1 MFQDRRSQ
9 KNCFNDEL
17 ICCLVVFQHDF
28 HEQYFNRVKE
38 ELFLKDI
45 LCLKRRGCLRSC
57 PLAQNFTWNKYYSV
71 ITKWI
76 NLNCPVVETSKSIEP
91 SGNALG
97 LNAIPL
103 AFSKIFQPELKLFLW
118 WSWTPCLHLFGPLR
132 GEQGNWKKKHFLC
145 RGRLH
150 SLLMACRNT
159 KTHREGETKGTNQQW
174 SKAFVGKHCQNK
186 TSKPD

>member
-1 MFQDRRSQ
+1 MVSDGANKIVMASTFPKL
-9 KNCFNDEL
+9 KNSYSWKTSP
-17 ICCLVVFQHDF
+17 VS
-28 HEQYFNRVKE
+28 KE
-38 ELFLKDI
+38 EVVYVCVHSHGTEQNKTTYGVAT
-45 LCLKRRGCLRSC
+45 KRM
-57 PLAQNFTWNKYYSV
+57 NF
-71 ITKWI
+71 I
-76 NLNCPVVETSKSIEP
+76 CPVIETSKSIEP